1 LRPQAN
7 AMKYTVAIIL
17 LFLRYSSHAQPT
29 EITIDG
35 VFTDWVAGL
44 PGPTDGTESLSGV
57 NLLNFKVTNDENWLY
72 LKLTANIEFDLTDNL
87 IPHNTTLYIDADNN
101 PATGFGAATNF
112 GSELGINFKTRTV
125 FYDVVP
131 AVTLGLNDILV
142 RALPTVTSTTY
153 EIAIRRNII
162 PDGIHPIFP
171 SNTIKLLFRNSSN
184 GDYLPDNGTTF
195 SYSFNN
201 SALPAIPFIPL
212 EKTDPS
218 HLRITA
224 YNSLG
229 QLGTAGAQD
238 NFDRILSAIDPDIIA
253 FSEAQSISAA
263 TVKTLLDS
271 WIPIGGAGWYTLK
284 DDFDMITC
292 SRWPFLGS
300 WTAPDRQFP
309 TLIDLPE
316 EYLTDILVFNAH
328 LQCCTADATR
338 QNQCDAAIQF
348 IQDAKT
354 PGGTLTLPTNTPIV
368 YCGDLNLVGYAQ
380 QLNTLLTGN
389 IQNNVTYGPDSP
401 PDWDGS
407 SMTNLISRNNT
418 LRMAYTWRDDA
429 DTYPPGHL
437 DYFIYTDAVMQVGK
451 SFVLETEEMEPADL
465 ATYGLNSNDCT
476 GASDHFPITA
486 DYILEMAVLAD
497 FDLDGIPD
505 DLDNCPTHAN
515 PLQEDWNT
523 NGIGD
528 TCEDSDNDGL
538 SDENELNEGTDPAL
552 QDTDGDG
559 LTDGFEIEFSNTDPT
574 DMDSDNNLCSDG
586 EQLANLCG
594 VCPSDLNND
603 GSINITDLLIFIT
616 SFGTTC
622 P

>member
-1 LRPQAN
+1 
-7 AMKYTVAIIL
+7 MKYTVAIIL

-212 EKTDPS
+212 EKTDLS

-407 SMTNLISRNNT
+407 SMTNLISRNNA

-538 SDENELNEGTDPAL
+538 TDENELNEGTDPAL

-574 DMDSDNNLCSDG
+574 DIDSDNNLCNDG